1 MMPSLGQW
9 AGGRGTRT
17 FLLAC
22 LCLAGL
28 ATYANSLS
36 GPMVFDDVSA
46 ILLNPQIRH
55 LWPPLD
61 ALAPPRYTVLA
72 SRPLVNL
79 SFAINYAAGGFAV
92 RGYHLVNLGLHM
104 LSALVLFGVIRLTL
118 AGPSLRDRFATTADA
133 VALACAFVWLV
144 HPIQT
149 ESVDYLTQRSELM
162 MGLFYL
168 LTLYCAIRAL
178 RSHAPDRWHAAAVV
192 ACLLGAGC
200 KESIVTV
207 PVIVVL
213 YDRIFV
219 FDSMKD
225 ALRTRKTLYL
235 GLALSWVELAALA
248 TSRNNTVGFR
258 TGIST
263 WTYLLNQA
271 QMITQYLKLTIW
283 PHDLVLDYGEPRA
296 YGLKEVLPQVSLVMA
311 LVVLTGI
318 MLVRS
323 PMIGFLGA
331 WFFITLAPTS
341 SFVPIASEVGAER
354 RMYLPLVALVV
365 AAVIGVYRWSRANDV
380 APYFFACLVAAL
392 AFGTVQRNR
401 DYASNVAL
409 LQTSVDR
416 WPHGRAQFNL
426 AYALDKQGRKE
437 EALAHLRAAAADNPQ
452 AQYAL
457 GSELYDRGQF
467 DAAIAELRGFVGRT
481 PVKPADVVKA
491 HNLLA
496 LALAQ
501 QGKLLP
507 AAEELQRALQMDPAD
522 PDLHGNLAFVY
533 LQQKNFAGARQHYEE
548 YLKVHSGN
556 AFVLTNLGVA
566 LEELGDLDGASARF
580 REALALDPSYV
591 EARNRVALAERMR

>member
-1 MMPSLGQW
+1 MPSPARQW
-9 AGGRGTRT
+9 AGGRGKRT
-17 FLLAC
+17 FLLGC

-28 ATYANSLS
+28 AAYANSLS

-79 SFAINYAAGGFAV
+79 SFAINYALGGFAV
-92 RGYHLVNLGLHM
+92 RGYHLVNLGLHI

-118 AGPSLRDRFATTADA
+118 AGPRLRDRFATTADA
-133 VALACAFVWLV
+133 VALACALIWLV

-149 ESVDYLTQRSELM
+149 ESVDYLTERSELM

-168 LTLYCAIRAL
+168 LTVYCAIRAL
-178 RSHAPDRWHAAAVV
+178 RSEAPDRWYAAAVV

-200 KESIVTV
+200 KESIVTA

-235 GLALSWVELAALA
+235 GLALSWIELAAVA

-258 TGIST
+258 TGTSA

-283 PHDLVLDYGEPRA
+283 PHDLVLDYGAPRL
-296 YGLKEVLPQVSLVMA
+296 YRLKDVAPQASLVIA
-311 LVVLTGI
+311 LVVLTGLL
-318 MLVRS
+318 LVKN
-323 PMIGFLGA
+323 PMAGFLLA

-341 SFVPIASEVGAER
+341 SVVPIASEVGAER
-354 RMYLPLVALVV
+354 RMYLPLAGLVV
-365 AAVIGVYRWSRANDV
+365 AAVIGVYRWNRATEV
-380 APYFFACLVAAL
+380 APYLFACLIAAL

-416 WPHGRAQFNL
+416 WPQGRAQFNL
-426 AYALDKQGRKE
+426 AYALDKQGRKD
-437 EALAHLRAAAADNPQ
+437 EALAHLRAAVADNPQ

-481 PVKPADVVKA
+481 PVKPADIVKA
-491 HNLLA
+491 HDLIG

-507 AAEELQRALQMDPAD
+507 AAEELQLALQMEPTSA
-522 PDLHGNLAFVY
+522 DLHGNLAFVL
-533 LQQKNFAGARQHYEE
+533 LQQKNFEGARQHYED
-548 YLKVHSGN
+548 YLKVHAGN

-566 LEELGDLDGASARF
+566 LEGLGDRDGARARF
-580 REALALDPSYV
+580 REALVLDPGNV
-591 EARNRVALAERMR
+591 EARSRAALAERTR